1 MRDRMDDRL
10 IQEPRIRR
18 IVRPRPSAPPTDGR
32 GDERGVPTPRVP
44 ARDERRE
51 D

>member
-1 MRDRMDDRL
+1 MRDRTDDRL

-18 IVRPRPSAPPTDGR
+18 IVRPRPSAPPP
-32 GDERGVPTPRVP
+32 DERGGVPSPRGPV
-44 ARDERRE
+44 RDEHPE